1 MLFLFTVIQPQYRMD
16 RDRYHGFRLQH
27 GGNLSDD
34 GFPLQEISLQKI
46 SDRVEFYF
54 NNCKYRFDRNAVDH
68 WEDRRDSRYLLW
80 NGIDRGRCVYRY
92 GLYFSAGALSEKTK
106 SIILYEGDFI

>member
-1 MLFLFTVIQPQYRMD
+1 M
-16 RDRYHGFRLQH
+16 
-27 GGNLSDD
+27 
-34 GFPLQEISLQKI
+34 
-46 SDRVEFYF
+46 

-106 SIILYEGDFI
+106 SIIFLHTRGISYENEKKSDLEL